1 MEKRSEVW
9 DHFTPFL
16 DNNKKQ
22 RAKGVHC
29 GKTFYGESKNGTSSL
44 KEHLSKYNKVS
55 TTGPRQT
62 QLVLQSGQS
71 SSLNNWNFEQEEVRK
86 ALAYMIIVVELPFK
100 FVEGEGFKY
109 FCLKSCS
116 QFKIPSRCH
125 KGIDIGLEIEKCLHD
140 WGINR
145 VFTITVDYA
154 SSNNTA
160 FVYLKRTIRKWGESV
175 GNCDYMHMRCIAHIL
190 NLVVQKGLKE
200 IGPSVKKFRNVVRFI
215 KHSPTRLG
223 KFKECCELEK
233 ISSKSMLCL
242 DVATRWNSTFFML
255 EAATTFEKAFY
266 RYELIDSSYK
276 NDLEAKQK
284 DLEVDDDEEE
294 DEDVD
299 VDGDSVQGV
308 QKIGGKQN

>member
-116 QFKIPSRCH
+116 QFKIPSR
-125 KGIDIGLEIEKCLHD
+125 
-140 WGINR
+140 W
-145 VFTITVDYA
+145 
-154 SSNNTA
+154 
-160 FVYLKRTIRKWGESV
+160 SV
-175 GNCDYMHMRCIAHIL
+175 SRDCF
-190 NLVVQKGLKE
+190 
-200 IGPSVKKFRNVVRFI
+200 KF
-215 KHSPTRLG
+215 
-223 KFKECCELEK
+223 
-233 ISSKSMLCL
+233 
-242 DVATRWNSTFFML
+242 
-255 EAATTFEKAFY
+255 Y
-266 RYELIDSSYK
+266 
-276 NDLEAKQK
+276 
-284 DLEVDDDEEE
+284 E
-294 DEDVD
+294 DEKKLLLTLLKSANQRVCLTTDTW
-299 VDGDSVQGV
+299 SSC
-308 QKIGGKQN
+308 QKVNYMCLTAHYIDNDWKLNKKNY